1 MTEQSLRILIP
12 TDFSEASLKAV
23 QYASRLAHT
32 MLAEITLF
40 HATGLPIISTAQELE
55 TVAAIDLE
63 RIESEQLQ
71 QLAQKIRRLYPEMK
85 FSTLMTNGFPV
96 QEISQL
102 AKEGQTDLIIMGTRG
117 ANGLKEL
124 LVGSNTASLI
134 QRTVVP
140 VMAVPDKAEFNGLKK
155 IVFACNL
162 LPDDVNSIQEI
173 LRFFGKLQPEI
184 TLLHID
190 DGHKKEAAAEMKKW
204 FDQYVAPVINYPN
217 ILTLTVSDSDIVRA
231 LDKYI
236 SEHSSNILVT
246 ATRKRNFF
254 DRIFD
259 RSITRKL
266 AYHTHVPLLALH
278 AHTSKGE
285 MIF

>member
-1 MTEQSLRILIP
+1 MTEQTVRILIP

-23 QYASRLAHT
+23 HYASRLAHQIV
-32 MLAEITLF
+32 AEITLF

-55 TVAAIDLE
+55 AVAAIDLE

-71 QLAQKIRRLYPEMK
+71 QLAQKMQRLYPKMK
-85 FSTLMTNGFPV
+85 FLTLMANGFPI
-96 QEISQL
+96 QEISQI
-102 AKEGQTDLIIMGTRG
+102 AKNGQTDLIIMGTRG

-134 QRTVVP
+134 QRTEVP
-140 VMAVPDKAEFNGLKK
+140 VMAVPEKAEFNSLSK

-162 LPDDVNSIQEI
+162 LADDVHSIREI
-173 LRFFGKLQPEI
+173 IRLFGKLNPEI

-190 DGHKKEAAAEMKKW
+190 DGHNKDAEKEMKNW
-204 FDQYVAPVINYPN
+204 FDQYVAPSIDYPSLKMQT
-217 ILTLTVSDSDIVRA
+217 ISDSDIVRA

-236 SEHSSNILVT
+236 SVQGSNILVT

-259 RSITRKL
+259 RSITKKL

-285 MIF
+285 MVF